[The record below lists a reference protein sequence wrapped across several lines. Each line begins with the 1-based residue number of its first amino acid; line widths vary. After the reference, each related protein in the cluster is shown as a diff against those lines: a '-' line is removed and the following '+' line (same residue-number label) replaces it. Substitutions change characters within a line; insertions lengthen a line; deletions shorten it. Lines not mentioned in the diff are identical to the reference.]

1 MRPQNIIK
9 LARFTRKF
17 SRYDNPFAYRLMRK
31 LLKKVYPI
39 QPQYSSLRTVI
50 EYDQGFI
57 NVDTS
62 SLMEYNILFYGHC
75 EPVITCLIK
84 SIVKPGDLCLDIGAN
99 IGAITLVMSFAA
111 GHNGKV
117 VAVEPH
123 PRMVERLKAN
133 VDLNRL
139 DNVSIIPAALSDTAG
154 RAVLY
159 TAEEDYYHQGRSS
172 LNRSQG
178 INKEITVETITGKML
193 QNEFGNQVCKFIKID
208 VEGHDFI
215 VLKELSNI
223 IAKHRP
229 HLIFEY
235 SRDRW
240 REHDCDIMQALEFIS
255 GYDYTIYFVKHDVI
269 FPFEKVVPDSCDIFC
284 SSKINRSSL

>member
-17 SRYDNPFAYRLMRK
+17 SRYENPFVYRLIRK

-39 QPQYSSLRTVI
+39 QQQYSSLRIVI
-50 EYDQGFI
+50 GYDQGFI

-62 SLMEYNILFYGHC
+62 SLIEYNILFYGHC

-99 IGAITLVMSFAA
+99 IGAVSLVMSFAA
-111 GHNGKV
+111 GPNGKV
-117 VAVEPH
+117 IAIEPH
-123 PRMVERLKAN
+123 PRMVERMKAN

-139 DNVSIIPAALSDTAG
+139 DNISIMPVALSNTVG
-154 RAVLY
+154 STVLY
-159 TAEEDYYHQGRSS
+159 TAEENDCNQGRSS
-172 LNRSQG
+172 LNCSQG
-178 INKEITVETITGKML
+178 INKKITVEVINGKML
-193 QNEFGNQVCKFIKID
+193 QNEFGNQMCKFIKID

-215 VLKELSNI
+215 VLQELSNI

-255 GYDYTIYFVKHDVI
+255 DYDYTIYFIKHDMI

-284 SSKINRSSL
+284 SSKINRLSL